1 MWCGMCSLDLRH
13 LARSLDVRRLLPQLY
28 EHIRAELRGG
38 GRVYIVCPLVEASSV
53 AAFSEIKAVEVE
65 FERLQVLLPAA
76 SRLLLAGTN
85 TSMCVGQARH
95 VIGLCPCL

>member
-1 MWCGMCSLDLRH
+1 M
-13 LARSLDVRRLLPQLY
+13 LPQLY

-65 FERLQVLLPAA
+65 FQRLQVLLPAA
-76 SRLLLAGTN
+76 SCHCLLVPTQICMSVRPA
-85 TSMCVGQARH
+85 V
-95 VIGLCPCL
+95 